1 MGQRLTGIPTLNPRF
16 VSSARL
22 RRSND
27 TNSPSQS
34 RAVPWALR
42 ALADRL
48 VRLCAG
54 VGEDLE
60 DDPMMNEMFR
70 AESANDMRRLTV
82 SAFVAFA
89 ICPALPRCR
98 NVRMAEWPRP
108 LWLCARPFH
117 TCTVVGVGRGC
128 TVRPPRRSIVDGV
141 VGTGRWLARGETGC
155 CRRRHSMLTTC
166 RNLCHIAAGFASH
179 RNRQVS
185 ELAGKQSDVASH
197 VSLNGALHAS
207 IRTVTPRAPHQ
218 PRATLMAAMRAVQ
231 PLWYYVAQLPVWDR
245 HAKAA

>member
-82 SAFVAFA
+82 SEQSLPSQSAPPSPVAVTF
-89 ICPALPRCR
+89 
-98 NVRMAEWPRP
+98 EWPN
-108 LWLCARPFH
+108 
-117 TCTVVGVGRGC
+117 GRGRC
-128 TVRPPRRSIVDGV
+128 GCAHAPSTPVPLSESAEAARCAHLGGQLLTV
-141 VGTGRWLARGETGC
+141 W
-155 CRRRHSMLTTC
+155 
-166 RNLCHIAAGFASH
+166 
-179 RNRQVS
+179 
-185 ELAGKQSDVASH
+185 
-197 VSLNGALHAS
+197 
-207 IRTVTPRAPHQ
+207 
-218 PRATLMAAMRAVQ
+218 
-231 PLWYYVAQLPVWDR
+231 
-245 HAKAA
+245 